1 MLFILESIID
11 TLFITHIHSMLLRH
25 PSEILLKLINF
36 MVKLIICLLEVVEP
50 LKTGLLMVTDF
61 FEI

>member
-11 TLFITHIHSMLLRH
+11 TLFMSHIHSMLIRH
-25 PSEILLKLINF
+25 PSEILLKLIIF
-36 MVKLIICLLEVVEP
+36 MVKLMISLLEVVQP
-50 LKTGLLMVTDF
+50 LKTGLLSVTDF